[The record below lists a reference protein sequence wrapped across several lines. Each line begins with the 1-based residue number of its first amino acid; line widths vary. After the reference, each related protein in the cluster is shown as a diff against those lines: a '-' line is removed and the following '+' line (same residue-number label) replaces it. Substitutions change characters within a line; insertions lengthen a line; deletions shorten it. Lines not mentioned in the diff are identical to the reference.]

1 MYKKFL
7 KRLFDF
13 IISLFLLILISP
25 IFFLT
30 YIVVRICIGSPAV
43 FKQKRPG
50 KNEKIF
56 TIYKFRT
63 MTNQKDV
70 SGKLLPDEDRL
81 LPIGKF
87 IRKSSIDELPQ
98 LINVLKGEMSFI
110 GPRPLLV
117 DYLPLYT
124 EKQKNRHLIRPGI
137 TGLAQVNGRNAIS
150 WEEKFEYDIYYSEN
164 LNFMLD
170 VKILIL
176 TIKKVFLS
184 EDINQKDKATAER
197 FNGSE

>member
-30 YIVVRICIGSPAV
+30 YIVVRICIGSPVV

-70 SGKLLPDEDRL
+70 SGKLLADEDRL

>member
-13 IISLFLLILISP
+13 IISLFLLVLISP
-25 IFFLT
+25 KFFLT
-30 YIVVRICIGSPAV
+30 YIVVRICIGSPVV

-50 KNEKIF
+50 KNEEIF

-124 EKQKNRHLIRPGI
+124 EKQKKRHLIRPGI

>member
-1 MYKKFL
+1 
-7 KRLFDF
+7 
-13 IISLFLLILISP
+13 
-25 IFFLT
+25 
-30 YIVVRICIGSPAV
+30 
-43 FKQKRPG
+43 
-50 KNEKIF
+50 
-56 TIYKFRT
+56 

-124 EKQKNRHLIRPGI
+124 ENQKKRHLIRPGI